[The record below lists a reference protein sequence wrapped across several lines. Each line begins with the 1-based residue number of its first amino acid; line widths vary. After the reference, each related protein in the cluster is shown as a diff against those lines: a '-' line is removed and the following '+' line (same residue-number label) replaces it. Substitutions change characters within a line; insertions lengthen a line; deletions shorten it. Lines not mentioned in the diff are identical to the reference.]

1 MSSKVYGPGNERP
14 FGPLVWRVVG
24 SAKMAPA
31 AGEPAPDTAAQI
43 AQLEAQYQ
51 QKVREAH
58 AAGVREGEIAGRNR
72 AAAEFQ
78 PVVER
83 LTRSIQEIAN
93 MRTRLRREAE
103 ADVVQLALAIA
114 RRVVHREVGAD
125 PDALRGLVMA
135 ALEKLQGQE
144 LSRVKVHPTQAAM
157 VKSCLQQAVKG
168 GQVEVLADQS
178 RELGSVVFE
187 TTRGNL
193 DASVDSQLQEIER
206 GLADRLHKQS

>member
-72 AAAEFQ
+72 AAA
-78 PVVER
+78 
-83 LTRSIQEIAN
+83 
-93 MRTRLRREAE
+93 
-103 ADVVQLALAIA
+103 
-114 RRVVHREVGAD
+114 
-125 PDALRGLVMA
+125 
-135 ALEKLQGQE
+135 
-144 LSRVKVHPTQAAM
+144 
-157 VKSCLQQAVKG
+157 
-168 GQVEVLADQS
+168 
-178 RELGSVVFE
+178 
-187 TTRGNL
+187 
-193 DASVDSQLQEIER
+193 
-206 GLADRLHKQS
+206 